1 MKIVNRLKNIYNSI
15 KKSIRRFPVTIA
27 VSTILVIMLIVLSE
41 KGPNLTSEARNIF
54 GRINMIIALG
64 IPMSL
69 CLKLLYEQKGNLKGI
84 QKVLGYI
91 LGTILL
97 ILYYKFLLKDL
108 NMVSNIR
115 YIAVSIFLYLA
126 FSYIPW
132 IKRKEDYEYYIIK
145 VFSSFFLTA
154 IYSFVILMG
163 VFAIIFTIDQ
173 LFNANIP
180 EKSYYYTLLIVSG
193 VFAPSMFL
201 AKIPEIDADFSEY
214 KYPKSLK
221 VLLLYIVIPLISIY
235 TIILYIYF
243 GKILIT
249 KDWPQGLVSHLV
261 LWYST
266 VSVAVIFFISP
277 ILDEDKW
284 ANRFKFWFPKLNI
297 PVLIM
302 MFVSMGIRINQY
314 GITENRYFALV
325 LGLWVL
331 GIMFYFI
338 FSKKQKNIII
348 PIVLSILAI
357 NSAFGPL
364 SSFSVSKRSQN
375 NRLKS
380 ILVKNNMLVDNKVEA
395 NSDINTEDK
404 EEISMILDYFD
415 TNHSL
420 ENVKYVPKDFRIE
433 DMDKVFGFKYKEKS
447 INGNEY
453 FYYYTEREKNN
464 AIDIRGYDYLLDNY
478 RMFNRNIKIDNVNVY
493 YNMENLKLTIK
504 EKNNIIYEANMEDF
518 AYEIIEKQNDD
529 LIKNRN
535 ALNSEYATIIDEN
548 EKVKVKFIINGISGK
563 EDSENKIIIEDVE
576 FTILILV
583 KL

>member
-1 MKIVNRLKNIYNSI
+1 MKIGNRLKNIYNSI

-27 VSTILVIMLIVLSE
+27 VSTTLVIMLIILSE
-41 KGPNLTSEARNIF
+41 KGSSLTSEAKNIF
-54 GRINMIIALG
+54 ERINMIIALG

-69 CLKLLYEQKGNLKGI
+69 CIKLLYEQSDNLKGI
-84 QKVLGYI
+84 QKVMGYVF
-91 LGTILL
+91 GTIVL

-108 NMVSNIR
+108 NNNSTIR
-115 YIAVSIFLYLA
+115 YTAVSIFLYLA
-126 FSYIPW
+126 FGYIPW

-145 VFSSFFLTA
+145 VFSSFFLTV
-154 IYSFVILMG
+154 IYSFVLLMG
-163 VFAIIFTIDQ
+163 VFAILFTIDQ
-173 LFNANIP
+173 LFSANIP
-180 EKSYYYTLLIVSG
+180 GKSYYYTFLIVAG
-193 VFAPSMFL
+193 IFAPSMFL

-284 ANRFKFWFPKLNI
+284 ANRFKFWFPKLII

-302 MFVSMGIRINQY
+302 MFVSMGIRINEY

-331 GIMFYFI
+331 GIMLYFI

-380 ILVKNNMLVDNKVEA
+380 ILIKNSMLVDNKVEA
-395 NSDINTEDK
+395 KSDISNEDK

-415 TNHSL
+415 KNHSL
-420 ENVKYVPKDFRIE
+420 ENVKYVPKDFEIE
-433 DMDKVFGFKYKEKS
+433 DMDKVFGFQYKEKN
-447 INGNEY
+447 INRNEY
-453 FYYYTEREKNN
+453 FYYYTEQEKNN

-478 RMFNRNIKIDNVNVY
+478 RIFNRDIKIEDMNAY
-493 YNMENLKLTIK
+493 YNRENLKFTIK
-504 EKNNIIYEANMEDF
+504 EKGNIIYEANMKNY

-529 LIKNRN
+529 LVKNRDT
-535 ALNSEYATIIDEN
+535 LNPENTIIVDEN
-548 EKVKVKFIINGISGK
+548 EKLNVKFIVNSISGRNS
-563 EDSENKIIIEDVE
+563 SEEKLIIEDIE
-576 FTILILV
+576 FTVLI
-583 KL
+583 KFK

>member
-1 MKIVNRLKNIYNSI
+1 MKIGNRLKNIYNSI

-27 VSTILVIMLIVLSE
+27 VSTALVIMLIVLSE
-41 KGPNLTSEARNIF
+41 KGPNLTSEARTIF
-54 GRINMIIALG
+54 ERISMTIALG

-69 CLKLLYEQKGNLKGI
+69 CIKLLYEQKGNLKGI
-84 QKVLGYI
+84 HKVIIYVFGA
-91 LGTILL
+91 ILL

-154 IYSFVILMG
+154 IYSFVIIIG
-163 VFAIIFTIDQ
+163 VFAILFTINQ

-180 EKSYYYTLLIVSG
+180 GKSYYYTFLIVAG

-214 KYPKSLK
+214 KYPRSLK

-266 VSVAVIFFISP
+266 ISVAVIFFISP
-277 ILDEDKW
+277 ILDENKW
-284 ANRFKFWFPKLNI
+284 ANRFKFWFPKLII

-331 GIMFYFI
+331 GIMLYFI

-364 SSFSVSKRSQN
+364 SSFNVSKRSQN
-375 NRLKS
+375 NRLES
-380 ILVKNNMLVDNKVEA
+380 ILVRNNMLVDNKVEA
-395 NSDINTEDK
+395 NSDISTEDK
-404 EEISMILDYFD
+404 EEISMILNYFD
-415 TNHSL
+415 KSHSL
-420 ENVKYVPKDFRIE
+420 KNVKYVPKDFKIE
-433 DMDKVFGFKYKEKS
+433 DMDKVFGFEFREKS
-447 INGNEY
+447 IDENEY
-453 FYYYTEREKNN
+453 FYYFTEHKEYK
-464 AIDIRGYDYLLDNY
+464 AIDVKDYDYLLENY
-478 RMFNRNIKIDNVNVY
+478 RMGNESIKIDNMDVFYDN
-493 YNMENLKLTIK
+493 ENLKFTIK
-504 EKNNIIYEANMEDF
+504 QKDNIIYEADIKDF
-518 AYEIIEKQNDD
+518 ADEIIEKQKDD
-529 LIKNRN
+529 SIKNRRI
-535 ALNSEYATIIDEN
+535 LNPKIAIIIDEN
-548 EKVKVKFIINGISGK
+548 EKVNMKFIVNSISGK
-563 EDSENKIIIEDVE
+563 NSSEEKPIIEDVE
-576 FTILILV
+576 FTVLI
-583 KL
+583 KFK